1 MNLKKVL
8 NFTNLKIKL
17 ISLLYGLVCHVAFAI
32 SGLCMFW
39 VLYNGL
45 TVSLG
50 FARHPLSIFI
60 NIGAITLWP
69 FVISRNKLNEQVLNH
84 ETIHIKQQQ
93 ELLIIGFYI
102 LYVYYWIKGL
112 MYYRDTEMA
121 YYSIPFEMEAYDHD
135 ENLEYLNKR
144 KFMAW
149 WKYR

>member
-1 MNLKKVL
+1 M
-8 NFTNLKIKL
+8 KIK
-17 ISLLYGLVCHVAFAI
+17 AE
-32 SGLCMFW
+32 W
-39 VLYNGL
+39 YNNGMKIPI
-45 TVSLG
+45 VIEDSSI
-50 FARHPLSIFI
+50 PKYLSIFI

-69 FVISRNKLNEQVLNH
+69 FVISRNKLNKQVLNH

-112 MYYRDTEMA
+112 MYYRDTQMA
-121 YYSIPFEMEAYDHD
+121 YYSIPFEMEAYDND
-135 ENLEYLNKR
+135 ENLEYLDKR